1 MKQLKYWFK
10 SYYYK
15 TFCNKNL
22 WDFFE
27 LVSEKSVKCKL
38 CDSPGTV
45 VRYHGVTTM
54 MKNHLTSHL

>member
-10 SYYYK
+10 SYYK

-27 LVSEKSVKCKL
+27 LVGEKSVSAKKPTKSL
-38 CDSPGTV
+38 A
-45 VRYHGVTTM
+45 
-54 MKNHLTSHL
+54 L